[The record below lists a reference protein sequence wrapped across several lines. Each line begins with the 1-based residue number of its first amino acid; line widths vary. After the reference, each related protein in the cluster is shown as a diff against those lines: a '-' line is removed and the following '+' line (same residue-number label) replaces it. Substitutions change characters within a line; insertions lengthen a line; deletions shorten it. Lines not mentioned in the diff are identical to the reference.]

1 MNVTVMSFNTQHCM
15 NYVTK
20 KIDFDIMAEAIRTC
34 GADVI
39 GLNEMR
45 DAGTAPEYTA
55 QVKELADRLGYYFYF
70 AKAIELEGQN
80 PYGNALLSRFPLL
93 SVETIPIPDP
103 AVKVFSGY
111 YETRCVLK
119 AKLDVAGGLTV
130 LAAHFG
136 LNPDE
141 QLHAVQTVVQ
151 NLTEKQCVVMGDF
164 NMQPE
169 DPLLMPLRDRLFDTA
184 ECFTEEKLSFPSDVP
199 DRKID
204 YIFTSRDLKVQSAD
218 IPAIVASDHRPHTA
232 VLEL

>member
-1 MNVTVMSFNTQHCM
+1 MKVTVMSFNTQHCM

-45 DAGTAPEYTA
+45 DAGTDPEYTA
-55 QVKELADRLGYYFYF
+55 QVKELADRLGYYSYF
-70 AKAIELEGQN
+70 AEAIKVGGEN
-80 PYGNALLSRFPLL
+80 PYGNALLSRFPIL
-93 SVETIPIPDP
+93 SVETIRIPDP

-111 YETRCVLK
+111 YEPRCILK
-119 AKLDVAGGLTV
+119 AKLDVAGGMTI

-141 QLHAVQTVVQ
+141 QLCAVQTVVQ
-151 NLTEKQCVVMGDF
+151 NLTENRCVVMGDF

-169 DPLLMPLRDRLFDTA
+169 DPLLMPLRDRLYDTA
-184 ECFTEEKLSFPSDVP
+184 ESFAEEKLSFPSDVP
-199 DRKID
+199 DCKID